1 MNPILTERAGRYQ
14 DKLEVVFKRAAQAQE
29 WLEEVSIEDF
39 LEDDKTKL
47 ASYKAFQEAVE
58 ACMDLVAM
66 MCRDSGIKAGDDYGN
81 LERLEALSAGSRE
94 ALTEANGL
102 RNHLVH
108 RYNRRDDIL
117 ALQSMKGLLGR
128 IVAFGE
134 EVEAWLERML
144 SQS

>member
-1 MNPILTERAGRYQ
+1 MNPISSERAGRYQ
-14 DKLEVVFKRAAQAQE
+14 DKLQVVFKRAAQAQG

-66 MCRDSGIKAGDDYGN
+66 MCRDSDIRAGDDYGN

-94 ALTEANGL
+94 VLIEARGL
-102 RNHLVH
+102 SNHLDH
-108 RYNRRDDIL
+108 GCNCRDDIL
-117 ALQSMKGLLGR
+117 AMQSMKGLLGGMA
-128 IVAFGE
+128 AFGE
-134 EVEAWLERML
+134 EVEAWLGRML
-144 SQS
+144 PKS

>member
-1 MNPILTERAGRYQ
+1 MNPISSERAGRYQ
-14 DKLEVVFKRAAQAQE
+14 DKLQVVFKRAAQAQG

-66 MCRDSGIKAGDDYGN
+66 MCRDSDIRAGDDYGN

-94 ALTEANGL
+94 VLIEARGL
-102 RNHLVH
+102 SNHLDH
-108 RYNRRDDIL
+108 GCNCRDDIL
-117 ALQSMKGLLGR
+117 AMQSMKGLLGR
-128 IVAFGE
+128 IVSFGE
-134 EVEAWLERML
+134 EAEAWLVRML
-144 SQS
+144 PTS